1 MCFVRGVVNEL
12 IRNRME
18 EKGVDS
24 QLKSLEEREIARVI
38 DALKSYDLVAVKEN
52 ARRAAEKK
60 QG

>member
-18 EKGVDS
+18 ENGVDS
-24 QLKSLEEREIARVI
+24 QLKSLKEREIARVI

>member
-1 MCFVRGVVNEL
+1 MCFVRGLVNEL

-18 EKGVDS
+18 ENGVDS
-24 QLKSLEEREIARVI
+24 QLKSLKEREIARVI